1 MAGHGR
7 AWGWAPTSGWGSAN
21 IAPVKELQQE
31 FDAHIDIDS
40 IHEHPDNPRKG
51 DDRAVGESI
60 ARNGFFGAV
69 LVQRSTGNII
79 AGNTRYRVMRDEG
92 RDFIPGFWL
101 DCDDETATRILL
113 ADNRTSDLAFYDDDQ
128 LFELLRSLVESEG
141 LDGTGYDRAAYEL
154 LLQSVESDA
163 IVGGI
168 RQGVYP
174 EERIDQYNALDI
186 RSLILPYEF
195 VRYEVVAN
203 DLARL
208 RNIWAMESNADVV
221 ERLAHEALEDL
232 VATGAELDTPLDA
245 QAG

>member
-1 MAGHGR
+1 MKQLA
-7 AWGWAPTSGWGSAN
+7 
-21 IAPVKELQQE
+21 QE
-31 FDAHIDIDS
+31 FDPAIPIDG

-79 AGNTRYRVMRDEG
+79 AGNTRFRVMSEEG
-92 RDFIPGFWL
+92 MATIPGFWV

-113 ADNRTSDLAFYDDDQ
+113 ADNRTSDLAFYDDEQ
-128 LFELLRSLVESEG
+128 LFSLLQTLVDSEG

-154 LLQSVESDA
+154 LLQSVEADT

-168 RQGVYP
+168 RQGVVP
-174 EERIDQYNALDI
+174 EERIDAYNELDI

-195 VRYEVVAN
+195 SRYEPVAQG
-203 DLARL
+203 LATL
-208 RNIWAMESNADVV
+208 RTVWGMDTNAEVV
-221 ERLAHEALEDL
+221 ERLVQEALE
-232 VATGAELDTPLDA
+232 GFRAEGNGFDPAADA
-245 QAG
+245 FAG